1 MHLDN
6 HLAPDAFCSESV
18 EDADHSHFDDVCL
31 RALDRGI
38 DGIALGKSSYS
49 TILAVDVWQ
58 VATAVEE
65 GFGIAFLSCYFL
77 CLLHVSLNTREG
89 AEVVFY
95 DLLCLSVFD
104 VHALGKTEG
113 RDAVDDAE
121 VGSFC
126 LLALCICYFFDVFVP
141 NLGSCSCMNI
151 RAFTE
156 CFYHVWIL
164 AQVCHD
170 A

>member
-1 MHLDN
+1 MICF
-6 HLAPDAFCSESV
+6 A
-18 EDADHSHFDDVCL
+18 
-31 RALDRGI
+31 
-38 DGIALGKSSYS
+38 
-49 TILAVDVWQ
+49 
-58 VATAVEE
+58 
-65 GFGIAFLSCYFL
+65 
-77 CLLHVSLNTREG
+77 
-89 AEVVFY
+89 
-95 DLLCLSVFD
+95 D

-170 A
+170 AKFYL